1 MELMSATVSTLGE
14 AVTGVA
20 AAGLETV
27 GSVLSTESSL
37 QLVLLSLGLCLSL
50 YLLACLLYHLAR
62 AFLTFLLPRLV
73 GLCRKPRIKERYG
86 AWALVTG
93 ATMVCTVFL
102 FMRLETLLTN

>member
-14 AVTGVA
+14 TVTGVA

-27 GSVLSTESSL
+27 GSVLSTESSP

-50 YLLACLLYHLAR
+50 YLLACLLHHILR
-62 AFLTFLLPRLV
+62 GFITFLLPRLL
-73 GLCRKPRIKERYG
+73 GLCRKPRMKERYG

-93 ATMVCTVFL
+93 ATMVRYVQ
-102 FMRLETLLTN
+102 